1 MDDILCNDICRSCL
15 CTEEARD
22 WCRWLLACLDLKV
35 LTDDVKHVELLSL
48 VLVKSLN
55 LDIKD

>member
-1 MDDILCNDICRSCL
+1 MNDILCNDICRSCL
-15 CTEEARD
+15 CTEEACDR
-22 WCRWLLACLDLKV
+22 CRWLLACLDLKV
-35 LTDDVKHVELLSL
+35 LTDDVKHIELLSL